1 MGVFD
6 NIKNI
11 FTSKKVETKQV
22 SSNYAMVSNVGVAG
36 QKYSYEDL
44 VKEGYENNAIAFRCI
59 NEISQGAAGVR
70 LKLFRGK
77 LNVDDHP
84 LLDLLARPSP
94 TKGYV
99 ELFESLYSFL
109 LLSGNSYLIGT
120 GVEGSEPKE
129 LYCLRPDRVKIIPG
143 QTNLPEAYHYSI
155 NGKTISQYEVKQETG
170 ASPVKHFKLF
180 HPKSDYLGLS
190 PLVAAA
196 SNIDSHNL
204 TNRHNV
210 SLLQN
215 GARPSGAVVFKPKD
229 ETGATVQLS
238 DTQRAQIL
246 ADMESRFSGTG
257 NAGRPML
264 LEGDFAFQQM
274 GMSPKDMD
282 FSVLKKMSAIDIAL
296 CFGVP
301 AQLVGIPDAQ
311 TYNNMPEAR
320 LALYEETIIPILRRI
335 QSDLNEW
342 LTPQF
347 GDDLRLE
354 YDVDSIPAMAESRKR
369 VFESVVSGVNSGIL
383 TRNEA
388 REKLGYDPIKGGDTL
403 FISAAMMPIS
413 LAGDSVGDDEDEKS
427 LELTDDYPIEDDDI
441 TEENDMLKINKAID
455 LKPTDGM
462 ASEARKGLDWRK
474 EFGRGGTMV
483 GVARARQLVNG
494 QNLSPSTV
502 KRMFSFFSRHEVD
515 KRAQGFRPGEKGYPS
530 NGRIAWAL
538 WGGDPGFSWSKKKVA
553 QINKEKEK
561 LDNDYTDQDVES
573 QVDLEEK
580 QLTAAVKEGL
590 KNKVKDHNEKHGDKK
605 GKRVTL
611 RMLGAVFRRGIGAY
625 RTNPQSVRPNVR
637 SEEQWAYARVNAF
650 LFAVRTG
657 KFRSGQFDRDL
668 LPSGHPLKT

>member
-1 MGVFD
+1 MGVLD
-6 NIKNI
+6 NIRNI
-11 FTSKKVETKQV
+11 FRPAVNTEFKKHP
-22 SSNYAMVSNVGVAG
+22 SSMAMLNTVNTNAG
-36 QKYSYEDL
+36 QRYNYDEL

-59 NEISQGAAGVR
+59 NEISQGAAGVK

-77 LNVDDHP
+77 VNVEDHP
-84 LLDLLARPSP
+84 LLDLLERPSP

-99 ELFESLYSFL
+99 ELFESLYCHL
-109 LLSGNSYLIGT
+109 LLSGNSYLIGS
-120 GVEGSEPKE
+120 GSENGVPEE
-129 LYCLRPDRVKIIPG
+129 LYCLRPDRMKITPG
-143 QTNLPEAYHYSI
+143 QSNLPASYSYSV
-155 NGKTISQYEVKQETG
+155 GGTVISQYNVDQVTG
-170 ASPVKHFKLF
+170 ASAVKHFKLF
-180 HPKSDYLGLS
+180 HPKSDYLGMS

-215 GARPSGAVVFKPKD
+215 GARPSGAIVFKPKD
-229 ETGATVQLS
+229 ETGTSVQLS
-238 DTQRAQIL
+238 DTQRSQIIK
-246 ADMESRFSGTG
+246 DMEDRFAGTN

-264 LEGDFAFQQM
+264 LEGDFNFQQM

-282 FSVLKKMSAIDIAL
+282 FSVLKKMAAIDIAL

-347 GDDLRLE
+347 GDGLKLE
-354 YDVDSIPAMAESRKR
+354 YDIDSIPAMAESRKR
-369 VFESVVSGVNSGIL
+369 VFDSVVQGVNSGIL

-388 REKLGYDPIKGGDTL
+388 RSKLGFDPIKGGDAL
-403 FISAAMMPIS
+403 FISATMMPIS
-413 LAGDSVGDDEDEKS
+413 LAGESIGDDEDEKS
-427 LELTDDYPIEDDDI
+427 LEITDDYPQDE
-441 TEENDMLKINKAID
+441 KAISD
-455 LKPTDGM
+455 IDFKPTDGM

-474 EFGRGGTMV
+474 EYGRGGTMV
-483 GVARARQLVNG
+483 GLARANQLVSKE
-494 QNLSPSTV
+494 NLSPSTV

-515 KRAQGFRPGEKGYPS
+515 KQAQGFRPGEKGYPS
-530 NGRIAWAL
+530 NGRIAWSL
-538 WGGDPGFSWSKKKVA
+538 WGGDSGFSWSRKKAK
-553 QINKEKEK
+553 QI
-561 LDNDYTDQDVES
+561 DNESKTEVIEVQVTETD
-573 QVDLEEK
+573 EEK

-590 KNKVKDHNEKHGDKK
+590 KNKVKEHNEKHGEKK
-605 GKRVTL
+605 GKKVNV

-625 RTNPQSVRPNVR
+625 RTNPQSVRPNVS

-657 KFRSGQFDRDL
+657 RFRSGQFDRDL
-668 LPSGHPLKT
+668 LPSGHPLKN

>member
-1 MGVFD
+1 MGIFD
-6 NIKNI
+6 NIKNV
-11 FTSKKVETKQV
+11 FSTKKVVKEIKQ
-22 SSNYAMVSNVGVAG
+22 SPITMFSNINYAQG
-36 QKYSYEDL
+36 QKYNYDEL

-59 NEISQGAAGVR
+59 NEISQGAAGVK

-77 LNVDDHP
+77 LTVDDHP
-84 LLDLLARPSP
+84 ILDLLERPSP

-109 LLSGNSYLIGT
+109 LLSGNSYLIGS
-120 GVEGSEPKE
+120 GGEGPPKE
-129 LYCLRPDRVKIIPG
+129 LYCLRPDRVKIVPG
-143 QTNLPEAYHYSI
+143 QMSLPLSYDYTI
-155 NGKTISQYEVKQETG
+155 NGKVVSQYEVDQTTG
-170 ASPVKHFKLF
+170 ESAVKHFKLF
-180 HPKSDYLGLS
+180 HPKHDHLGLS
-190 PLVAAA
+190 PLVSAAT
-196 SNIDSHNL
+196 NIDSHNL
-204 TNRHNV
+204 TNIHNV

-215 GARPSGAVVFKPKD
+215 GARPSGAVIFKPKD
-229 ETGATVQLS
+229 ETGSSVQLS
-238 DTQRAQIL
+238 DSQRAQIIK
-246 ADMESRFSGTG
+246 DMESRFAGTG

-264 LEGDFAFQQM
+264 LEGDFSFQQM

-342 LTPQF
+342 LTPKF
-347 GDDLRLE
+347 GDGLRLE
-354 YDVDSIPAMAESRKR
+354 YDIDSIPAMAESRKR
-369 VFESVVSGVNSGIL
+369 VFESVVSGVNAGIL

-388 REKLGYDPIKGGDTL
+388 REKLGFDPIKGGDAL
-403 FISAAMMPIS
+403 FIPATMMPIG
-413 LAGDSVGDDEDEKS
+413 LMGESVDEDEDEKN
-427 LELTDDYPIEDDDI
+427 LELTDDYPIQDDI
-441 TEENDMLKINKAID
+441 EENDMPKLNKAID
-455 LKPTDGM
+455 LKPTDSM
-462 ASEARKGLDWRK
+462 ANEARKGLEWRR

-483 GVARARQLVNG
+483 GVARARQLANR

-538 WGGDPGFSWSKKKVA
+538 WGGDPGFSWARRKVNQIKKD
-553 QINKEKEK
+553 IEE
-561 LDNDYTDQDVES
+561 
-573 QVDLEEK
+573 DLEEK
-580 QLTAAVKEGL
+580 QITAAVKEGL

-611 RMLGAVFRRGIGAY
+611 RMLSAVFRRGIGAY

-657 KFRSGQFDRDL
+657 RYRSGQFDKDL
-668 LPSGHPLKT
+668 LPSGHPLKS

>member
-1 MGVFD
+1 MGIFD
-6 NIKNI
+6 NIKNV
-11 FTSKKVETKQV
+11 FSTKKVVKEIKQ
-22 SSNYAMVSNVGVAG
+22 SPITMFSNINYAQG
-36 QKYSYEDL
+36 QKYNYDEL

-59 NEISQGAAGVR
+59 NEISQGAAGVK

-77 LNVDDHP
+77 LTVDDHP
-84 LLDLLARPSP
+84 ILDLLERPSP

-109 LLSGNSYLIGT
+109 LLSGNSYLIGS
-120 GVEGSEPKE
+120 GGEGPPKE
-129 LYCLRPDRVKIIPG
+129 LYCLRPDRVKIVPG
-143 QTNLPEAYHYSI
+143 QMSLPLSYDYTI
-155 NGKTISQYEVKQETG
+155 NGKVVSQYEVDQTTG
-170 ASPVKHFKLF
+170 ESAVKHFKLF
-180 HPKSDYLGLS
+180 HPKHDHLGLS
-190 PLVAAA
+190 PLVSAAT
-196 SNIDSHNL
+196 NIDSHNL
-204 TNRHNV
+204 TNIHNV

-215 GARPSGAVVFKPKD
+215 GARPSGAVIFKPKD
-229 ETGATVQLS
+229 ETGSSVQLS
-238 DTQRAQIL
+238 DSQRAQIIK
-246 ADMESRFSGTG
+246 DMESRFAGTG

-264 LEGDFAFQQM
+264 LEGDFSFQQM

-342 LTPQF
+342 LTPKF
-347 GDDLRLE
+347 GDGLRLE
-354 YDVDSIPAMAESRKR
+354 YDIDSIPAMAESRKR
-369 VFESVVSGVNSGIL
+369 VFESVVSGVNAGIL

-388 REKLGYDPIKGGDTL
+388 REKLGFDPIKGGDAL
-403 FISAAMMPIS
+403 FIPATMMPIG
-413 LAGDSVGDDEDEKS
+413 LMGESVDEDEDEKN
-427 LELTDDYPIEDDDI
+427 LELTDDYPVQDDI
-441 TEENDMLKINKAID
+441 EENDMPKLNKAID
-455 LKPTDGM
+455 LKPTDSM
-462 ASEARKGLDWRK
+462 ANEARKGLEWRR

-483 GVARARQLVNG
+483 GVARARQLANR

-538 WGGDPGFSWSKKKVA
+538 WGGDPGFSWARRKVNQIKKD
-553 QINKEKEK
+553 IEE
-561 LDNDYTDQDVES
+561 
-573 QVDLEEK
+573 DLEEK
-580 QLTAAVKEGL
+580 QITAAVKEGL

-611 RMLGAVFRRGIGAY
+611 RMLSAVFRRGIGAY

-657 KFRSGQFDRDL
+657 RYRSGQFDKDL
-668 LPSGHPLKT
+668 LPSGHPLKS

>member
-6 NIKNI
+6 NIRNI
-11 FTSKKVETKQV
+11 FKTKKVETKQV
-22 SSNYAMVSNVGVAG
+22 SSNYAMVSNVNVAG

-143 QTNLPEAYHYSI
+143 QTTLPEAYHYSI
-155 NGKTISQYEVKQETG
+155 NGKTISQYEVNQETG

-190 PLVAAA
+190 LLVAAA

-210 SLLQN
+210 SLLSN
-215 GARPSGAVVFKPKD
+215 GARPSGAVIFKPKD
-229 ETGATVQLS
+229 ETGSTVQLS

-246 ADMESRFSGTG
+246 ADMETRFSGTN

-264 LEGDFAFQQM
+264 LEGDFSFQQM

-403 FISAAMMPIS
+403 FISATMMPIS

-427 LELTDDYPIEDDDI
+427 LEITDDYPDE
-441 TEENDMLKINKAID
+441 KAIADID
-455 LKPTDGM
+455 LRPTDSM
-462 ASEARKGLDWRK
+462 VAEAKRGLAWRK
-474 EFGRGGTMV
+474 EHGRGGTMV
-483 GVARARQLVNG
+483 GVARANQLVNKE
-494 QNLSPSTV
+494 NLSPSTV

-515 KRAQGFRPGEKGYPS
+515 KQGQGFSQGEDGYPS
-530 NGRIAWAL
+530 AGRIAWAL
-538 WGGDPGFSWSKKKVA
+538 WGGDPGFSWARKKVG
-553 QINKEKEK
+553 QINRESEK
-561 LDNDYTDQDVES
+561 LDNDYTEQETES
-573 QVDLEEK
+573 QEDIEEK

-605 GKRVTL
+605 GKRVTV

>member
-1 MGVFD
+1 MGIFD
-6 NIKNI
+6 NIKNV
-11 FTSKKVETKQV
+11 FSTKKVVKEVKQ
-22 SSNYAMVSNVGVAG
+22 SPITMFSNINYAQG
-36 QKYSYEDL
+36 QKYNYDEL

-59 NEISQGAAGVR
+59 NEISQGAAGVK

-77 LNVDDHP
+77 LTVDDHP
-84 LLDLLARPSP
+84 ILDLLERPSP

-109 LLSGNSYLIGT
+109 LLSGNSYLIGS
-120 GVEGSEPKE
+120 GGEGPPKE
-129 LYCLRPDRVKIIPG
+129 LYCLRPDRVKIVPG
-143 QTNLPEAYHYSI
+143 QMSLPLSYDYTI
-155 NGKTISQYEVKQETG
+155 NGKVVSQYEVDQTTG
-170 ASPVKHFKLF
+170 ESAVKHFKLF
-180 HPKSDYLGLS
+180 HPKHDHLGLS
-190 PLVAAA
+190 PLVSAAT
-196 SNIDSHNL
+196 NIDSHNL
-204 TNRHNV
+204 TNIHNV

-215 GARPSGAVVFKPKD
+215 GARPSGAVIFKPKD
-229 ETGATVQLS
+229 ETGSSVQLS
-238 DTQRAQIL
+238 DSQRAQIIK
-246 ADMESRFSGTG
+246 DMESRFAGTG

-264 LEGDFAFQQM
+264 LEGDFSFQQM

-342 LTPQF
+342 LTPKF
-347 GDDLRLE
+347 GDGLRLE
-354 YDVDSIPAMAESRKR
+354 YDIDSIPAMAESRKR
-369 VFESVVSGVNSGIL
+369 VFESVVSGVNAGIL

-388 REKLGYDPIKGGDTL
+388 REKLGFDPIKGGDAL
-403 FISAAMMPIS
+403 FIPATMMPIG
-413 LAGDSVGDDEDEKS
+413 LMGESVDEDEDEKN
-427 LELTDDYPIEDDDI
+427 LELTDDYPIQDDI
-441 TEENDMLKINKAID
+441 EENDMPKLNKAID
-455 LKPTDGM
+455 LKPTDSM
-462 ASEARKGLDWRK
+462 ANEARKGLEWRR

-483 GVARARQLVNG
+483 GVARARQLANR

-538 WGGDPGFSWSKKKVA
+538 WGGDPGFSWARRKVNQIKKD
-553 QINKEKEK
+553 IEE
-561 LDNDYTDQDVES
+561 
-573 QVDLEEK
+573 DLEEK
-580 QLTAAVKEGL
+580 QITAAVKEGL

-611 RMLGAVFRRGIGAY
+611 RMLSAVFRRGIGAY

-657 KFRSGQFDRDL
+657 RYRSGQFDKDL
-668 LPSGHPLKT
+668 LPSGHPLKS

>member
-1 MGVFD
+1 MGIFD
-6 NIKNI
+6 NIKNV
-11 FTSKKVETKQV
+11 FSTKKVVKEIKQ
-22 SSNYAMVSNVGVAG
+22 SPITMFSNINYAQG
-36 QKYSYEDL
+36 QKYNYDEL

-59 NEISQGAAGVR
+59 NEISQGAAGVK

-77 LNVDDHP
+77 LTVDDHP
-84 LLDLLARPSP
+84 ILDLLERPSP

-109 LLSGNSYLIGT
+109 LLSGNSYLIGS
-120 GVEGSEPKE
+120 GGEGPPKE
-129 LYCLRPDRVKIIPG
+129 LYCLRPDRVKIVPG
-143 QTNLPEAYHYSI
+143 QMSLPLSYDYTI
-155 NGKTISQYEVKQETG
+155 NGKLVSQYEVDQTTG
-170 ASPVKHFKLF
+170 ESAVKHFKLF
-180 HPKSDYLGLS
+180 HPKHDHLGLS
-190 PLVAAA
+190 PLVSAAT
-196 SNIDSHNL
+196 NIDSHNL
-204 TNRHNV
+204 TNIHNV

-215 GARPSGAVVFKPKD
+215 GARPSGAVIFKPKD
-229 ETGATVQLS
+229 ETGSSVQLS
-238 DTQRAQIL
+238 DSQRAQIIK
-246 ADMESRFSGTG
+246 DMESRFAGTG

-264 LEGDFAFQQM
+264 LEGDFSFQQM

-342 LTPQF
+342 LTPKF
-347 GDDLRLE
+347 GDGLRLE
-354 YDVDSIPAMAESRKR
+354 YDIDSIPAMAESRKR
-369 VFESVVSGVNSGIL
+369 VFESVVSGVNAGIL

-388 REKLGYDPIKGGDTL
+388 REKLGFDPIKGGDAL
-403 FISAAMMPIS
+403 FIPATMMPIG
-413 LAGDSVGDDEDEKS
+413 LMGESVDEDEDEKN
-427 LELTDDYPIEDDDI
+427 LELTDDYPVQDDI
-441 TEENDMLKINKAID
+441 EENDMPKLNKAID
-455 LKPTDGM
+455 LKPTDSM
-462 ASEARKGLDWRK
+462 ANEARKGLEWRR

-483 GVARARQLVNG
+483 GVARARQLANR

-538 WGGDPGFSWSKKKVA
+538 WGGDPGFSWARRKVNQIKKD
-553 QINKEKEK
+553 IEE
-561 LDNDYTDQDVES
+561 
-573 QVDLEEK
+573 DLEEK
-580 QLTAAVKEGL
+580 QITAAVKEGL

-611 RMLGAVFRRGIGAY
+611 RMLSAVFRRGIGAY

-657 KFRSGQFDRDL
+657 RYRSGQFDKDL
-668 LPSGHPLKT
+668 LPSGHPLKS

>member
-1 MGVFD
+1 MGVLD
-6 NIKNI
+6 NIRNI
-11 FTSKKVETKQV
+11 FRPAKTEVKRQHTSMAMLNTV
-22 SSNYAMVSNVGVAG
+22 SADAG
-36 QKYSYEDL
+36 QRYGYDDL
-44 VKEGYENNAIAFRCI
+44 IKEGYENNAIAFRCI
-59 NEISQGAAGVR
+59 NEISQGAAGVK

-77 LNVDDHP
+77 INVDDHP
-84 LLDLLARPSP
+84 LLDLLERPSP

-109 LLSGNSYLIGT
+109 LLAGNSYLIGS
-120 GVEGSEPKE
+120 GSNNNPPEE
-129 LYCLRPDRVKIIPG
+129 LYCLRPDRIKITPG
-143 QTNLPEAYHYSI
+143 QSNLPASYSYSI
-155 NGKTISQYEVKQETG
+155 GGKILSQYDVDQVTG
-170 ASPVKHFKLF
+170 ESPVKHFKLF
-180 HPKSDYLGLS
+180 HPKSDYLGMS

-204 TNRHNV
+204 TNKHNV

-215 GARPSGAVVFKPKD
+215 GARPSGAIVFKPKD
-229 ETGATVQLS
+229 ETGTSVQLS
-238 DTQRAQIL
+238 DTQRSQIIS
-246 ADMESRFSGTG
+246 DMEDRFAGTN

-264 LEGDFAFQQM
+264 LEGDFNFQQM

-347 GDDLRLE
+347 GEGLKLE
-354 YDVDSIPAMAESRKR
+354 YDIDSIPAMAESRKR
-369 VFESVVSGVNSGIL
+369 VFDSVVQGVNSGIL

-388 REKLGYDPIKGGDTL
+388 RSKLGFDPIKGGDTL
-403 FISAAMMPIS
+403 FVSATMMPIS
-413 LAGDSVGDDEDEKS
+413 LAGESVGDDEDEKS
-427 LELTDDYPIEDDDI
+427 LPITSDYPETQAEDDKAVSDI
-441 TEENDMLKINKAID
+441 DFT
-455 LKPTDGM
+455 PTDGM
-462 ASEARKGLDWRK
+462 ATEAKRGLAWRK

-483 GVARARQLVNG
+483 GLARANQLVSKE
-494 QNLSPSTV
+494 NLSPSTV

-515 KRAQGFRPGEKGYPS
+515 KQAEGFRPGEKGYPS
-530 NGRIAWAL
+530 NGRIAWSL
-538 WGGDPGFSWSKKKVA
+538 WGGDSGFSWSKKKVA
-553 QINKEKEK
+553 QIDRESKE
-561 LDNDYTDQDVES
+561 ES
-573 QVDLEEK
+573 ESEEK

-657 KFRSGQFDRDL
+657 RFRSGQFDRDL
-668 LPSGHPLKT
+668 LPSGHPLKK

>member
-1 MGVFD
+1 MAIFD
-6 NIKNI
+6 NIKN
-11 FTSKKVETKQV
+11 FFKTTKDKKQLPSGNSMAMINSV
-22 SSNYAMVSNVGVAG
+22 NYAQGNR
-36 QKYSYEDL
+36 YCYDDL
-44 VKEGYENNAIAFRCI
+44 VKEGYENNAIAYRCI

-70 LKLFRGK
+70 LKLMRGK
-77 LNVDDHP
+77 NTVEDHP
-84 LLDLLARPSP
+84 LLDLLDRPSP

-109 LLSGNSYLIGT
+109 LLSGNSYLIST
-120 GVEGSEPKE
+120 GNDGSPPQEM
-129 LYCLRPDRVKIIPG
+129 YCLRPDRVKIIPG
-143 QTNLPEAYHYSI
+143 QMSLPLGYQYTV
-155 NGKTISQYEVKQETG
+155 NGKVVTEYEVNQSTG

-180 HPKSDYLGLS
+180 HPKHDHLGLS
-190 PLVAAA
+190 PLVSAAT
-196 SNIDSHNL
+196 NLDSHNL

-210 SLLQN
+210 ALLQN
-215 GARPSGAVVFKPKD
+215 GARPSGAVIFKPKD
-229 ETGATVQLS
+229 ESGSSVQLS
-238 DTQRAQIL
+238 DSQRAQIL
-246 ADMESRFSGTG
+246 SDMESRFSGSS

-264 LEGDFAFQQM
+264 LEGDFTFQQM
-274 GMSPKDMD
+274 GLSPKDMD

-347 GDDLRLE
+347 ADDLKLE
-354 YDVDSIPAMAESRKR
+354 YDIDSIPAMAESRKR
-369 VFESVVSGVNSGIL
+369 VFESVVQGVNAGIL

-388 REKLGYDPIKGGDTL
+388 RAKLGIDPIKGGDTL
-403 FISAAMMPIS
+403 FVPATFMPIDLMGQS
-413 LAGDSVGDDEDEKS
+413 IDDDEKS
-427 LELTDDYPIEDDDI
+427 LEITDDYPQD
-441 TEENDMLKINKAID
+441 KAISD
-455 LKPTDGM
+455 IDFTPTDGM
-462 ASEARKGLDWRK
+462 ASEAKKGLAWRK
-474 EFGRGGTMV
+474 EHNRGGTMV
-483 GVARARQLVNG
+483 GVARANQLVNKE
-494 QNLSPSTV
+494 NLSPSTV

-515 KRAQGFRPGEKGYPS
+515 KQAEGFRPGEKGYPS

-538 WGGDPGFSWSKKKVA
+538 WGGDPGFSWSRKKATQIDNESKVEEV
-553 QINKEKEK
+553 EKILVIKDE
-561 LDNDYTDQDVES
+561 TE
-573 QVDLEEK
+573 EEK
-580 QLTAAVKEGL
+580 QLTAAVREGL
-590 KNKVKDHNEKHGDKK
+590 KKKVKEHNEKHGDKK

-625 RTNPQSVRPNVR
+625 RTNPGSVRPNVR

>member
-1 MGVFD
+1 MGIFD
-6 NIKNI
+6 NIKNV
-11 FTSKKVETKQV
+11 FSTKKVVKEIKQ
-22 SSNYAMVSNVGVAG
+22 SPITMFSNINYAQG
-36 QKYSYEDL
+36 QKYNYDEL

-77 LNVDDHP
+77 LTVDDHP
-84 LLDLLARPSP
+84 ILDLLERPSP

-109 LLSGNSYLIGT
+109 LLSGNSYLIGS
-120 GVEGSEPKE
+120 GGEGPPKE
-129 LYCLRPDRVKIIPG
+129 LYCLRPDRVKIVPG
-143 QTNLPEAYHYSI
+143 QMSLPLSYDYTI
-155 NGKTISQYEVKQETG
+155 NGKVVSQYEVDQTTG
-170 ASPVKHFKLF
+170 ESAVKHFKLF
-180 HPKSDYLGLS
+180 HPKHDHLGLS
-190 PLVAAA
+190 PLVSAAT
-196 SNIDSHNL
+196 NIDSHNL
-204 TNRHNV
+204 TNVHNV

-215 GARPSGAVVFKPKD
+215 GARPSGAVIFKPKD
-229 ETGATVQLS
+229 ETGSSVQLS
-238 DTQRAQIL
+238 DSQRAQIIK
-246 ADMESRFSGTG
+246 DMESRFSGTG

-264 LEGDFAFQQM
+264 LEGDFSFQQM

-342 LTPQF
+342 LTPKF
-347 GDDLRLE
+347 GDGLRLE
-354 YDVDSIPAMAESRKR
+354 YDIDSIPAMAESRKR
-369 VFESVVSGVNSGIL
+369 VFESVVSGVNAGIL

-388 REKLGYDPIKGGDTL
+388 REKLGFDPIKGGDAL
-403 FISAAMMPIS
+403 FIPATMMPIG
-413 LAGDSVGDDEDEKS
+413 LMGESVDEDEDEKN
-427 LELTDDYPIEDDDI
+427 LELTDDYPVQDDI
-441 TEENDMLKINKAID
+441 EENDMPKLNKAID
-455 LKPTDGM
+455 LKPTDSM
-462 ASEARKGLDWRK
+462 ANEARKGLEWRR

-483 GVARARQLVNG
+483 GVARARQLANR

-538 WGGDPGFSWSKKKVA
+538 WGGDPGFSWARRKVNQIKK
-553 QINKEKEK
+553 
-561 LDNDYTDQDVES
+561 DVEE
-573 QVDLEEK
+573 DLEEK
-580 QLTAAVKEGL
+580 QITAAVKEGL

-611 RMLGAVFRRGIGAY
+611 RMLSAVFRRGIGAY

-657 KFRSGQFDRDL
+657 RYRSGQFDKDL
-668 LPSGHPLKT
+668 LPSGHPLKS

>member
-6 NIKNI
+6 NIRNI
-11 FTSKKVETKQV
+11 FKNKKVETKQV
-22 SSNYAMVSNVGVAG
+22 SSNYAMVSSVNVSG

-120 GVEGSEPKE
+120 GIEGSEPKE

-143 QTNLPEAYHYSI
+143 QTTLPEAYNYSI
-155 NGKTISQYEVKQETG
+155 NGKTINQYEVNQETG

-215 GARPSGAVVFKPKD
+215 GARPSGAVIFKPKD
-229 ETGATVQLS
+229 ETGSTVQLS

-246 ADMESRFSGTG
+246 ADMETRFSGSN

-264 LEGDFAFQQM
+264 LEGDFSFQQM

-388 REKLGYDPIKGGDTL
+388 REKLGYDPIKGGDAL
-403 FISAAMMPIS
+403 FISATMMPIS
-413 LAGDSVGDDEDEKS
+413 LAGDSIGDDEDEKS
-427 LELTDDYPIEDDDI
+427 LEITDDYPDE
-441 TEENDMLKINKAID
+441 KAISDID
-455 LKPTDGM
+455 LRPTDSM
-462 ASEARKGLDWRK
+462 AAEAKRGLAWRK
-474 EFGRGGTMV
+474 EHNRGGTMV
-483 GVARARQLVNG
+483 GVARANQLVNKE
-494 QNLSPSTV
+494 NLSPSTV

-515 KRAQGFRPGEKGYPS
+515 KQGQGFSQGEEGYPS
-530 NGRIAWAL
+530 AGRIAWAL
-538 WGGDPGFSWSKKKVA
+538 WGGDPGFSWSRKKVG
-553 QINKEKEK
+553 QINRESEK
-561 LDNDYTDQDVES
+561 LDNDYTDDETES
-573 QVDLEEK
+573 QEDIEEK

-605 GKRVTL
+605 GKKVTL
-611 RMLGAVFRRGIGAY
+611 RMLSAVFRRGIGAY
-625 RTNPQSVRPNVR
+625 RTNPGSVRPSVR

-657 KFRSGQFDRDL
+657 KFRGGKFDLDL

>member
-6 NIKNI
+6 NIRNI
-11 FTSKKVETKQV
+11 FKTKKVETKQV
-22 SSNYAMVSNVGVAG
+22 SSNYAMVSNVNVAG

-120 GVEGSEPKE
+120 GAEGSEPKE
-129 LYCLRPDRVKIIPG
+129 LYCLRPDRIKIVPG

-155 NGKTISQYEVKQETG
+155 NGKTISQYDVNQETG
-170 ASPVKHFKLF
+170 ESPVKHFKLF

-210 SLLQN
+210 SLLSN
-215 GARPSGAVVFKPKD
+215 GARPSGAVIFKPKD
-229 ETGATVQLS
+229 ETGSTVQLS

-246 ADMESRFSGTG
+246 ADMETRFSGTN

-264 LEGDFAFQQM
+264 LEGDFSFQQM

-403 FISAAMMPIS
+403 FISATMMPIS

-427 LELTDDYPIEDDDI
+427 LEITDDYPDE
-441 TEENDMLKINKAID
+441 KAIADID
-455 LKPTDGM
+455 LRPTDSM
-462 ASEARKGLDWRK
+462 AAEAKRGLAWRK
-474 EFGRGGTMV
+474 EHNRGGTMV
-483 GVARARQLVNG
+483 GVARANQLVNKE
-494 QNLSPSTV
+494 NLSPSTV

-515 KRAQGFRPGEKGYPS
+515 KQGQGFSQGEDGYPS
-530 NGRIAWAL
+530 AGRIAWAL
-538 WGGDPGFSWSKKKVA
+538 WGGDPGFSWARKKVG
-553 QINKEKEK
+553 QINRESEK
-561 LDNDYTDQDVES
+561 LDNDYTEQETES
-573 QVDLEEK
+573 QEDIEEK

-605 GKRVTL
+605 GKRVTV

>member
-155 NGKTISQYEVKQETG
+155 NGKTISQYEVNQETG

-347 GDDLRLE
+347 ADDLKLE
-354 YDVDSIPAMAESRKR
+354 YDIDSIPAMAESRKR
-369 VFESVVSGVNSGIL
+369 VFESVVQGVNAGIL

-388 REKLGYDPIKGGDTL
+388 RAKLGIDPIKGGDTL
-403 FISAAMMPIS
+403 FVPATFMPIDLMGQS
-413 LAGDSVGDDEDEKS
+413 IDDDEKS
-427 LELTDDYPIEDDDI
+427 LEITDDYPQD
-441 TEENDMLKINKAID
+441 KAISD
-455 LKPTDGM
+455 IDFTPTDGM
-462 ASEARKGLDWRK
+462 ASEAKKGLAWRK
-474 EFGRGGTMV
+474 EFGRGGTIV
-483 GVARARQLVNG
+483 GATRANQLIRKE
-494 QNLSPSTV
+494 NLSPSTV

-515 KRAQGFRPGEKGYPS
+515 KQAEGFRPGEKGYPS

-538 WGGDPGFSWSKKKVA
+538 WGGDPGFSWSRKKATQIDNESKVEEV
-553 QINKEKEK
+553 EKILVIKDE
-561 LDNDYTDQDVES
+561 TE
-573 QVDLEEK
+573 EEK
-580 QLTAAVKEGL
+580 QLTAAVREGL
-590 KNKVKDHNEKHGDKK
+590 KKKVKEHNEKHGDKK

-625 RTNPQSVRPNVR
+625 RTNPGSVRPNVR

-657 KFRSGQFDRDL
+657 RFRSGEFDKDL
-668 LPSGHPLKT
+668 LPSGHPKRSSK

>member
-1 MGVFD
+1 M
-6 NIKNI
+6 
-11 FTSKKVETKQV
+11 
-22 SSNYAMVSNVGVAG
+22 
-36 QKYSYEDL
+36 
-44 VKEGYENNAIAFRCI
+44 
-59 NEISQGAAGVR
+59 
-70 LKLFRGK
+70 
-77 LNVDDHP
+77 
-84 LLDLLARPSP
+84 
-94 TKGYV
+94 
-99 ELFESLYSFL
+99 
-109 LLSGNSYLIGT
+109 
-120 GVEGSEPKE
+120 
-129 LYCLRPDRVKIIPG
+129 
-143 QTNLPEAYHYSI
+143 
-155 NGKTISQYEVKQETG
+155 
-170 ASPVKHFKLF
+170 
-180 HPKSDYLGLS
+180 S

-210 SLLQN
+210 SLLSN
-215 GARPSGAVVFKPKD
+215 GARPSGAVIFKPKD
-229 ETGATVQLS
+229 ETGSTVQLS

-246 ADMESRFSGTG
+246 ADMETRFSGTN

-264 LEGDFAFQQM
+264 LEGDFSFQQM

-403 FISAAMMPIS
+403 FISATMMPIS

-427 LELTDDYPIEDDDI
+427 LEITDDYPDE
-441 TEENDMLKINKAID
+441 KAISDID
-455 LKPTDGM
+455 LRPTDSM
-462 ASEARKGLDWRK
+462 AAEAKRGLAWRK
-474 EFGRGGTMV
+474 EHGRGGTMV
-483 GVARARQLVNG
+483 GVARANQLVNKE
-494 QNLSPSTV
+494 NLSPSTV

-515 KRAQGFRPGEKGYPS
+515 KQGQGFSQGEEGYPS
-530 NGRIAWAL
+530 AGRIAWAL
-538 WGGDPGFSWSKKKVA
+538 WGGDPGFSWARKKVG
-553 QINKEKEK
+553 QINRESEK
-561 LDNDYTDQDVES
+561 LDNDYTEQETES
-573 QVDLEEK
+573 QEDIEEK

-605 GKRVTL
+605 GKRVTV

>member
-1 MGVFD
+1 MGIFD
-6 NIKNI
+6 NIKNV
-11 FTSKKVETKQV
+11 FSTKKVVKEIKQ
-22 SSNYAMVSNVGVAG
+22 SPITMFSNINYAQG
-36 QKYSYEDL
+36 QKYNYDEL

-59 NEISQGAAGVR
+59 NEISQGAAGVK

-77 LNVDDHP
+77 LTVDDHP
-84 LLDLLARPSP
+84 ILDLLERPSP

-109 LLSGNSYLIGT
+109 LLSGNSYLIGS
-120 GVEGSEPKE
+120 GGEGPPKE
-129 LYCLRPDRVKIIPG
+129 LYCLRPDRVKIVPG
-143 QTNLPEAYHYSI
+143 QMSLPLSYDYTI
-155 NGKTISQYEVKQETG
+155 NGKVVSQYEVDQTTG
-170 ASPVKHFKLF
+170 ESAVKHFKLF
-180 HPKSDYLGLS
+180 HPKHDHLGLS
-190 PLVAAA
+190 PLVSAAT
-196 SNIDSHNL
+196 NIDSHNL
-204 TNRHNV
+204 TNVHNV

-215 GARPSGAVVFKPKD
+215 GARPSGAVIFKPKD
-229 ETGATVQLS
+229 ETGSSVQLS
-238 DTQRAQIL
+238 DSQRAQIIK
-246 ADMESRFSGTG
+246 DMESRFAGTG

-264 LEGDFAFQQM
+264 LEGDFSFQQM

-342 LTPQF
+342 LTPKF
-347 GDDLRLE
+347 GDGLRLE
-354 YDVDSIPAMAESRKR
+354 YDIDSIPAMAESRKR
-369 VFESVVSGVNSGIL
+369 VFESVVSGVNAGIL

-388 REKLGYDPIKGGDTL
+388 REKLGFDPIKGGDAL
-403 FISAAMMPIS
+403 FIPATMMPIG
-413 LAGDSVGDDEDEKS
+413 LMGESVDEDEDEKN
-427 LELTDDYPIEDDDI
+427 LELTDDYPIQDDI
-441 TEENDMLKINKAID
+441 EENDMPKLNKAID
-455 LKPTDGM
+455 LKPTDSM
-462 ASEARKGLDWRK
+462 ANEARKGLEWRR

-483 GVARARQLVNG
+483 GVARARQLANR

-538 WGGDPGFSWSKKKVA
+538 WGGDPGFSWARRKVNQIKKD
-553 QINKEKEK
+553 IEE
-561 LDNDYTDQDVES
+561 
-573 QVDLEEK
+573 DLEEK
-580 QLTAAVKEGL
+580 QITAAVKEGL

-611 RMLGAVFRRGIGAY
+611 RMLSAVFRRGIGAY

-657 KFRSGQFDRDL
+657 RYRSGQFDKDL
-668 LPSGHPLKT
+668 LPSGHPLKS

>member
-1 MGVFD
+1 MGIFD
-6 NIKNI
+6 NIKNV
-11 FTSKKVETKQV
+11 FSTKKVVKEIKQ
-22 SSNYAMVSNVGVAG
+22 SPITMFSNINYAQG
-36 QKYSYEDL
+36 QKYNYDEL

-77 LNVDDHP
+77 LTVDDHP
-84 LLDLLARPSP
+84 ILDLLERPSP

-109 LLSGNSYLIGT
+109 LLSGNSYLIGS
-120 GVEGSEPKE
+120 GGEGPPKE
-129 LYCLRPDRVKIIPG
+129 LYCLRPDRVKIVPG
-143 QTNLPEAYHYSI
+143 QMSLPLSYDYTI
-155 NGKTISQYEVKQETG
+155 NGKVVSQYEVDQTTG
-170 ASPVKHFKLF
+170 ESAVKHFKLF
-180 HPKSDYLGLS
+180 HPKHDHLGLS
-190 PLVAAA
+190 PLVSAAT
-196 SNIDSHNL
+196 NIDSHNL
-204 TNRHNV
+204 TNVHNV

-215 GARPSGAVVFKPKD
+215 GARPSGAVIFKPKD
-229 ETGATVQLS
+229 ETGSSVQLS
-238 DTQRAQIL
+238 DSQRAQIIK
-246 ADMESRFSGTG
+246 DMESRFSGTG

-264 LEGDFAFQQM
+264 LEGDFSFQQM

-342 LTPQF
+342 LTPKF
-347 GDDLRLE
+347 GDGLRLE
-354 YDVDSIPAMAESRKR
+354 YDIDSIPAMAESRKR
-369 VFESVVSGVNSGIL
+369 VFESVVSGVNAGIL

-388 REKLGYDPIKGGDTL
+388 REKLGFDPIKGGDAL
-403 FISAAMMPIS
+403 FIPATMMPIG
-413 LAGDSVGDDEDEKS
+413 LMGESVDEDEDEKN
-427 LELTDDYPIEDDDI
+427 LELTDDYPVQDDI
-441 TEENDMLKINKAID
+441 EENDMPKLNKAID
-455 LKPTDGM
+455 LKPTDSM
-462 ASEARKGLDWRK
+462 ANEARKGLEWRR

-483 GVARARQLVNG
+483 GVARARQLANR

-538 WGGDPGFSWSKKKVA
+538 WGGDPGFSWARRKVNQIKKD
-553 QINKEKEK
+553 IEE
-561 LDNDYTDQDVES
+561 
-573 QVDLEEK
+573 DLEEK
-580 QLTAAVKEGL
+580 QITAAVKEGL

-611 RMLGAVFRRGIGAY
+611 RMLSAVFRRGIGAY

-657 KFRSGQFDRDL
+657 RYRSGQFDKDL
-668 LPSGHPLKT
+668 LPSGHPLKS